1 MLLQSLNVL
10 WHMGWLYSRAPENGV
25 IKQIKE
31 SCASFALKVPCCA
44 QYTILAAKI
53 LPFACCACH

>member
-1 MLLQSLNVL
+1 MLLQSLSVL
-10 WHMGWLYSRAPENGV
+10 RQMGWLYSMAPENGV
-25 IKQIKE
+25 TKQIKE

-44 QYTILAAKI
+44 QYTNLAAKI